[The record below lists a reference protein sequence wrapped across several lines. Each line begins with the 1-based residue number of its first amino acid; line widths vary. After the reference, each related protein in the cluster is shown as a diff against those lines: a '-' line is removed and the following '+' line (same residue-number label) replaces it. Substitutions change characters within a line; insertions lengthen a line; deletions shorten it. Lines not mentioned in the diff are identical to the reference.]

1 MPSAQDPGPVLT
13 TPRLRLRP
21 WRDDDLAP
29 FADMGADPTVMR
41 HMPGVL
47 DRAASDALAER
58 FRAHF
63 RDHGFGRWAVDLVA
77 RAPRP
82 SAAADVPPQAGPAPG
97 FIGFVGLAIPSFD
110 APFTPC
116 VEISWRL
123 ARRAW
128 GLGFATEAARA
139 ALAFGFV
146 ELGLRQIVSFTTP
159 ANTPSIRV
167 MERLGMDRDPAEDF
181 DHPRLPPGDRL
192 RRHVLYRRDR
202 DTWRREQLP
211 GEARPS

>member
-1 MPSAQDPGPVLT
+1 
-13 TPRLRLRP
+13 
-21 WRDDDLAP
+21 
-29 FADMGADPTVMR
+29 MGADPAVMR
-41 HMPGVL
+41 HMPGL
-47 DRAASDALAER
+47 LERAASDALAER
-58 FRAHF
+58 LRAHF
-63 RDHGFGRWAVDLVA
+63 RDHGFGLWAVDLVD
-77 RAPRP
+77 RAPQP
-82 SAAADVPPQAGPAPG
+82 SAADVPPQAGPATG
-97 FIGFVGLAIPSFD
+97 FIGVVGLAIPSFD

-139 ALAFGFV
+139 ALGFGFV

-192 RRHVLYRRDR
+192 CCHVLYRRDR